1 MGRVAICFALIFGS
15 AAAAQDEYRSGSSYQ
30 HLSER
35 GRDLSGDSPAA
46 YNSRRQSER
55 TTFEA
60 IVHALESL
68 ELLHLVQSVDAM
80 WGVQNTEEGR
90 HQYRLSATLIDGAV
104 DELKRRRD
112 FRFDA
117 VTGHV
122 KLADGTLIGGGTPWA
137 FLRAAP
143 RVDTVRQWR
152 PQRGPHRASMQ
163 ISWLED
169 DRRTADIDIDYR
181 AFGSGDH
188 SRPWNSDVR
197 FSTHY
202 EFHVETYGPGLPNWW
217 RRP

>member
-1 MGRVAICFALIFGS
+1 MGRVAICFALILGS
-15 AAAAQDEYRSGSSYQ
+15 AAAAQEEYGSSSYD
-30 HLSER
+30 HLSDG
-35 GRDLSGDSPAA
+35 GRDLSGDSRGT
-46 YNSRRQSER
+46 YNSRPESER

-80 WGVQNTEEGR
+80 WGIQDTEEGR
-90 HQYRLSATLIDGAV
+90 HQFRLSATLIDGAV
-104 DELKRRRD
+104 DALKRRRD
-112 FRFDA
+112 FRFSA

-152 PQRGPHRASMQ
+152 PPRGPHRASMQ

-169 DRRTADIDIDYR
+169 DLRTADIDIDYR
-181 AFGSGDH
+181 AFASGDH
-188 SRPWNSDVR
+188 SRRWNSDVR

-202 EFHVETYGPGLPNWW
+202 EIHVETYGPGLRDWW